1 MCLNSYGI
9 TSVKEKTLNPRFYTI
24 YIQLL
29 IFQRDPSLP
38 RAHNIGLVCLRAG
51 DRVRVRQLR
60 PRSAGGKSRA
70 GSLLSALPQPTCTH
84 EQADTGGRR
93 SPPQYPHCLQCSSP
107 RLHVLDRFGQHFII
121 KYVQKDYNEVR
132 RIEIIY
138 VDLFIKRDGHVLL
151 AANPGRQW
159 KI

>member
-51 DRVRVRQLR
+51 DRVRVR
-60 PRSAGGKSRA
+60 
-70 GSLLSALPQPTCTH
+70 
-84 EQADTGGRR
+84 
-93 SPPQYPHCLQCSSP
+93 
-107 RLHVLDRFGQHFII
+107 
-121 KYVQKDYNEVR
+121 
-132 RIEIIY
+132 
-138 VDLFIKRDGHVLL
+138 
-151 AANPGRQW
+151 
-159 KI
+159 